1 MLFWN
6 ADATARIVRVVVAA
20 DAAAAR
26 ALVRFEPDVWGARH
40 IGRLTPDGYHL
51 IAAPDVGTRHHLLL
65 PGPEPPP
72 PGAIL
77 TPCIPWDEWHPERL
91 EAARA
96 FWHFAARP
104 RVSPAPRCPPARPH
118 SRSLKIAYMAWA
130 LDLAGAG
137 ASERDIHRAVI
148 GEPPVPW
155 EDSGARSRIRT
166 LLVTARCWRDGAA
179 LQLLLPRRRAL
190 AG

>member
-20 DAAAAR
+20 GAPADR
-26 ALVRFEPDVWGARH
+26 ALVRFERDGWGARH
-40 IGRLTPDGYHL
+40 VGRLTPDGYHL
-51 IAAPDVGTRHHLLL
+51 IVAPDVGIRHHLLL
-65 PGPEPPP
+65 PGPEPPA

-77 TPCIPWDEWHPERL
+77 TPGIPWDAWHSERL
-91 EAARA
+91 DASRA

-104 RVSPAPRCPPARPH
+104 RVLPAPRSPPLRPH
-118 SRSLKIAYMAWA
+118 PRGLKIAYMAWA

-148 GEPPVPW
+148 GEPPAPW
-155 EDSGARSRIRT
+155 EDSGARSRIRA
-166 LLVTARCWRDGAA
+166 LLATARRWRDGAVFR
-179 LQLLLPRRRAL
+179 LLMPRRRSL

>member
-20 DAAAAR
+20 DVAADR
-26 ALVRFEPDVWGARH
+26 ALVRFEPDVWRARH

-65 PGPEPPP
+65 PGPRPPA
-72 PGAIL
+72 PGTIL
-77 TPCIPWDEWHPERL
+77 TPVIPWDAWHPERL

-104 RVSPAPRCPPARPH
+104 RASPVPRSPPSRPH
-118 SRSLKIAYMAWA
+118 PRGLKIAYMAWA

-148 GEPPVPW
+148 GEPPAAW

-166 LLVTARCWRDGAA
+166 LLGTARRWRDGAA
-179 LQLLLPRRRAL
+179 FRLLMPQRGSL

>member
-20 DAAAAR
+20 GAPADR
-26 ALVRFEPDVWGARH
+26 ALVRFERDGWGARH
-40 IGRLTPDGYHL
+40 IGRLTLDGYHL
-51 IAAPDVGTRHHLLL
+51 IVAPNARTRHHVLL
-65 PGPEPPP
+65 PGPEPPAL
-72 PGAIL
+72 GAIL
-77 TPCIPWDEWHPERL
+77 TPCIPWDAWHPERL

-96 FWHFAARP
+96 FWQFAARP
-104 RVSPAPRCPPARPH
+104 RISPAPRTPPPRPH
-118 SRSLKIAYMAWA
+118 PRALKIAYMTWA

-148 GEPPVPW
+148 GEPPAPW
-155 EDSGARSRIRT
+155 EDSGARSRIRS
-166 LLVTARCWRDGAA
+166 LLGAARRWRDGAVFR
-179 LQLLLPRRRAL
+179 LLMPQRRSL

>member
-6 ADATARIVRVVVAA
+6 ADATARIVRVVVSAGAAA
-20 DAAAAR
+20 DR
-26 ALVRFEPDVWGARH
+26 ALVRFERDGWGARH
-40 IGRLTPDGYHL
+40 VGRLTPDGYHL
-51 IAAPDVGTRHHLLL
+51 IVAPNAGTRHHLLL
-65 PGPEPPP
+65 PGPEPPA

-77 TPCIPWDEWHPERL
+77 TPFIPWDEWHPERL

-96 FWHFAARP
+96 FWHFAAWP
-104 RVSPAPRCPPARPH
+104 RVSAAPRSPLARPH
-118 SRSLKIAYMAWA
+118 PRGLKIAYMAWA

-148 GEPPVPW
+148 GEPPAPW

-166 LLVTARCWRDGAA
+166 LLAAARCWRDGAVFR
-179 LQLLLPRRRAL
+179 LLMPQRRSL

>member
-20 DAAAAR
+20 GPAAGR
-26 ALVRFEPDVWGARH
+26 ALVQFEPDVWGARH

-51 IAAPDVGTRHHLLL
+51 IVAPDVGTRHHLLL
-65 PGPEPPP
+65 PGPEPPT
-72 PGAIL
+72 PGTIL
-77 TPCIPWDEWHPERL
+77 TPVIPWDAWHPERL

-96 FWHFAARP
+96 FWHFAAWP
-104 RVSPAPRCPPARPH
+104 RASPVPRSPPSRPH
-118 SRSLKIAYMAWA
+118 PRGLKIAYMAWA

-148 GEPPVPW
+148 GEPPAAW

-166 LLVTARCWRDGAA
+166 LLGTARRWRDGAA
-179 LQLLLPRRRAL
+179 FRLLMPQRGSL

>member
-20 DAAAAR
+20 DVAADR
-26 ALVRFEPDVWGARH
+26 ALVRFEPDVWGARR

-65 PGPEPPP
+65 PGPE
-72 PGAIL
+72 
-77 TPCIPWDEWHPERL
+77 RL

-104 RVSPAPRCPPARPH
+104 RVSPAPRSPPARPH

-130 LDLAGAG
+130 LDLVGAG

-148 GEPPVPW
+148 GEPPTPW
-155 EDSGARSRIRT
+155 EDSGARSRIRS
-166 LLVTARCWRDGAA
+166 LLGAAQRWRDGAVFR
-179 LQLLLPRRRAL
+179 LLMPQRRSL

>member
-1 MLFWN
+1 MLRN
-6 ADATARIVRVVVAA
+6 PQVVVAA
-20 DAAAAR
+20 GPAAGR
-26 ALVRFEPDVWGARH
+26 GLVRFEQNGWGACH
-40 IGRLTPDGYHL
+40 VGRPTPDGYHL

-104 RVSPAPRCPPARPH
+104 RVSPAPRTPPPRPH

-130 LDLAGAG
+130 LDLASAG

-148 GEPPVPW
+148 GEPAVLW

-166 LLVTARCWRDGAA
+166 LLATAQRWRDGAA
-179 LQLLLPRRRAL
+179 LQLLLPRRRPL

>member
-20 DAAAAR
+20 GPAAGR

-51 IAAPDVGTRHHLLL
+51 IVAPDVGIRHHLLL
-65 PGPEPPP
+65 PGPEPPT
-72 PGAIL
+72 PGATL
-77 TPCIPWDEWHPERL
+77 APVIPWDAWHSERL

-104 RVSPAPRCPPARPH
+104 RVSPAPRTPPPRPH
-118 SRSLKIAYMAWA
+118 PRGLKIAYMAWA

-148 GEPPVPW
+148 GEPPSAW

-166 LLVTARCWRDGAA
+166 LLATARRWRDGAA

>member
-1 MLFWN
+1 MLFRN
-6 ADATARIVRVVVAA
+6 ADATARVVRVVVAA
-20 DAAAAR
+20 GAAAGR
-26 ALVRFEPDVWGARH
+26 ALVRFERDGWGSRQ
-40 IGRLTPDGYHL
+40 IGRPTPDGYHL
-51 IAAPDVGTRHHLLL
+51 IVAPNAGTRHHLLL

-77 TPCIPWDEWHPERL
+77 TPCIPWDEWHLERL

-104 RVSPAPRCPPARPH
+104 RVSPAPRTPPPRPH
-118 SRSLKIAYMAWA
+118 PRGLKIAYMAWA

-148 GEPPVPW
+148 GEPPAPW

-166 LLVTARCWRDGAA
+166 LLAAARSWRDGAA
-179 LQLLLPRRRAL
+179 FRLLMPQRRSL

>member
-6 ADATARIVRVVVAA
+6 AAATARIVRVVVAA
-20 DAAAAR
+20 GPAAGR
-26 ALVRFEPDVWGARH
+26 GLVRFEQNGWGACH
-40 IGRLTPDGYHL
+40 VGRPTPDGYHL
-51 IAAPDVGTRHHLLL
+51 IVAPDVGIRHHLLL
-65 PGPEPPP
+65 PGPEPPV
-72 PGAIL
+72 PGATL
-77 TPCIPWDEWHPERL
+77 APVIPWDEWHPERL

-104 RVSPAPRCPPARPH
+104 RVSPAPRTPPPRPH
-118 SRSLKIAYMAWA
+118 PRGLKIAYMAWA

-148 GEPPVPW
+148 GEPHSAW

-166 LLVTARCWRDGAA
+166 LLATARRWRDGAA